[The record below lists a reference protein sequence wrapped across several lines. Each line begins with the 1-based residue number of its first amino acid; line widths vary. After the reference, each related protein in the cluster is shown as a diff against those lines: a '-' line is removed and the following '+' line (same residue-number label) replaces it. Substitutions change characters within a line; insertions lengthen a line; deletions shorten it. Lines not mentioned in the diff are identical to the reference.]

1 MLLSSGLTDL
11 TTLLHEDENTISAYE
26 LYSSGLIQCFL
37 KLFASSPNSKSQRKM
52 YESRMAVCRQVLTDN
67 TTKKLVKKL
76 ISVLETIEKLPVY
89 QYDQFNGG
97 HGLQLLTRRFRFRLE
112 RDPEESAGSLIDR
125 TGRTLKMEPLATVK
139 QLERFLVKMVAKQ
152 WYDYDRPTFNFV
164 KHAAKVGT
172 ITFTYQSD
180 FDENGLM
187 YWIGTNGRTSVEWVN
202 PAQYAL
208 VTVTSSEGRNLPYG
222 RLEVR
227 FTQYNNYNIRILGEK
242 KRSSGFH
249 RVLQ

>member
-1 MLLSSGLTDL
+1 MYEARLKVCHQTLTD
-11 TTLLHEDENTISAYE
+11 
-26 LYSSGLIQCFL
+26 Q
-37 KLFASSPNSKSQRKM
+37 
-52 YESRMAVCRQVLTDN
+52 

-76 ISVLETIEKLPVY
+76 VSVLETIEKLPVY

-112 RDPEESAGSLIDR
+112 RDPEECGSLIDR

-164 KHAAKVGT
+164 KQAAKVGT

-180 FDENGLM
+180 FDEHGLI
-187 YWIGTNGRTSVEWVN
+187 YWIGTNGRSSGEWVN
-202 PAQYAL
+202 PAQYSL

-222 RLEVR
+222 RLEVGCIQLVII
-227 FTQYNNYNIRILGEK
+227 FLC
-242 KRSSGFH
+242 
-249 RVLQ
+249 L

>member
-1 MLLSSGLTDL
+1 
-11 TTLLHEDENTISAYE
+11 
-26 LYSSGLIQCFL
+26 
-37 KLFASSPNSKSQRKM
+37 M

-164 KHAAKVGT
+164 KHSAKVGT

-208 VTVTSSEGRNLPYG
+208 VTVTSSEGRNIPYG
-222 RLEVR
+222 RLEVSFLR
-227 FTQYNNYNIRILGEK
+227 TFPIAL
-242 KRSSGFH
+242 
-249 RVLQ
+249 VLK